1 MSCRLQINTSI
12 PRPGGR
18 IEDKTSWTIDDIK
31 RRSEWFREEML
42 KRYRFP
48 DID

>member
-1 MSCRLQINTSI
+1 MRSPLQINTSI
-12 PRPGGR
+12 PEDGQS
-18 IEDKTSWTIDDIK
+18 IEDKTTWTIDDIK
-31 RRSEWFREEML
+31 RRSAWFRDEML

>member
-1 MSCRLQINTSI
+1 MRSRLQINTSI
-12 PRPGGR
+12 PQVGER
-18 IEDKTSWTIDDIK
+18 IEDKTSWTIDDIT
-31 RRSEWFREEML
+31 RRSEWFRDEML